1 MLPGLFGQR
10 IRLTWHHSHSVWP
23 SLNVFLH
30 FHLKDEIV
38 RQTKV
43 SGNLSTKRRGWNRYL
58 RVFSLI
64 FSFISFYAYGENILI
79 YPQRSR
85 QEVFG
90 ESLNSELQRYYSA
103 RSGENQVVYVCVY
116 FNRTLCCPDVERPRK
131 LNLWW
136 FHIQYYCKRPDC
148 R

>member
-116 FNRTLCCPDVERPRK
+116 FNRTLC
-131 LNLWW
+131 W
-136 FHIQYYCKRPDC
+136 C
-148 R
+148 RETQKA